1 MTGIIFSEYRICPC
15 MPVQENEVDAVR
27 TDIQASL
34 DAWKSVLLES
44 FGERL
49 KCAYA
54 KGSSVKQWDSLIDY
68 VPIISDVDIH
78 FTMTDDRGMFP
89 ESPDEFA
96 DSMALSKRYEEVYK
110 EIHPEHAHMPRCQL
124 SLVDRLK
131 DVVEYVPPRVQ
142 DVHLLI
148 GEFSQPP
155 LPSVSRIQQID
166 LQNLLSLPE
175 YFEKIPNRVM
185 DRAGLDF
192 WQIIREMTWRVS
204 PSPVRL
210 LTQSSR
216 DPLEVWSMNRTH
228 VVMELL
234 KNGENEIADH
244 YSGFYS
250 AGWSLFRSGFTSL
263 ENFRAMTTH
272 GYYVL
277 KNCCEAA
284 RLLA

>member
-1 MTGIIFSEYRICPC
+1 MR
-15 MPVQENEVDAVR
+15 VQESEVEAVR
-27 TDIQASL
+27 ADVHASL
-34 DAWKSVLLES
+34 DAWKSVLSES
-44 FGERL
+44 FGKRL
-49 KCAYA
+49 RSAYA

-78 FTMTDDRGMFP
+78 FTLTDDKGIFP
-89 ESPDEFA
+89 DSPDEFA

-110 EIHPEHAHMPRCQL
+110 EIHPEHAHIPRCQL
-124 SLVDRLK
+124 LHVDRLK

-166 LQNLLSLPE
+166 LQNLLSLSE
-175 YFEKIPNRVM
+175 YFEKLPNRVM

-216 DPLEVWSMNRTH
+216 DPLEVWSMNRTR
-228 VVMELL
+228 VVMQLL

-244 YSGFYS
+244 YSCFYS
-250 AGWSLFRSGFTSL
+250 SGWSLFRSGFKSP
-263 ENFRAMTTH
+263 EDFRAMATH

-277 KNCCEAA
+277 KNCYEGA